1 MSKYIIQG
9 TKENQTFYANIMKF
23 DDGTVIPMWY
33 SLPDH
38 GFYFDSMEEAQE
50 IEHQLAETH
59 TKGYELSII
68 QVEDPSLIELV
79 NDYGEID
86 NPDEF
91 DLIDFTHYVEN
102 GLGNKYNITIL
113 TVDDWPRLDMISI
126 VLSQVL
132 GKNLN
137 KFDVKV
143 ATLSLYE
150 SEDITVI
157 AIKKEV

>member
-1 MSKYIIQG
+1 
-9 TKENQTFYANIMKF
+9 
-23 DDGTVIPMWY
+23 
-33 SLPDH
+33 
-38 GFYFDSMEEAQE
+38 MEEAQE

-102 GLGNKYNITIL
+102 GLGNKYDITIL

-132 GKNLN
+132 GKNLT

-150 SEDITVI
+150 SVDITVI